1 MILLCA
7 LHGVEFP
14 QQTTWCTFAQRFD
27 FGGLYAK
34 LGSSVHL
41 TDLLNQ
47 VPVYVWLGLYN
58 CRIQLRYREQLY
70 GMSALD
76 GIYSSN
82 GIQGLLRQPYA
93 LSFSGLS
100 LWYAVC
106 CMRKIPPGIA
116 YSQRRRSMISRQV
129 SHYLFGQ

>member
-1 MILLCA
+1 MAWSSRSKRRGARSHNDSTL
-7 LHGVEFP
+7 VD
-14 QQTTWCTFAQRFD
+14 CT
-27 FGGLYAK
+27 LK
-34 LGSSVHL
+34 LGSIVHL
-41 TDLLNQ
+41 TELLNQ

-76 GIYSSN
+76 GIYTSN
-82 GIQGLLRQPYA
+82 GIQGLLRQLYA

-100 LWYAVC
+100 LWYAVY

-116 YSQRRRSMISRQV
+116 YSQRRRSRISRQV
-129 SHYLFGQ
+129 CHYLLTLAWR